1 MAIFGL
7 FCWQGARSP
16 RPRTVQYH
24 QIYVFNGS
32 KPKMAIK
39 ILFVDIQPV
48 DTQAFRPV
56 NNCDVIFKQHIPKTI
71 DLEIIAK
78 QQKKQETNNLARV
91 AVITSKGK
99 RMIRKII
106 PPVDW
111 WWNCRICV
119 VFVVVESIDWIW
131 NKTNAID
138 IHERECMWEWLVV
151 SASSVTEDLT
161 F

>member
-56 NNCDVIFKQHIPKTI
+56 NNCDVIFKQHIPETI
-71 DLEIIAK
+71 DLKIIAK

-99 RMIRKII
+99 RMIQIPTDKDPFRRYPRPTVMLFSII
-106 PPVDW
+106 
-111 WWNCRICV
+111 
-119 VFVVVESIDWIW
+119 
-131 NKTNAID
+131 
-138 IHERECMWEWLVV
+138 LV
-151 SASSVTEDLT
+151 SS